1 MERAPA
7 AIIARVMIAAV
18 FFITESSAQKTCRV
32 IMSLCAAWAT
42 WSVHEAAAR
51 AGTTEVLQKP
61 TKAEGQAKEG
71 DVDGVER
78 GVAAHPFEEDFY
90 IQLQSLP
97 PMQSPSGDASQPTH
111 SNMSMQQSRDC
122 APLMLCA
129 GVGAPAELALVG
141 REM

>member
-90 IQLQSLP
+90 TTAIATSHAVTLRRRVAAHALKHV
-97 PMQSPSGDASQPTH
+97 DATVTGLRPTH
-111 SNMSMQQSRDC
+111 AVRWC
-122 APLMLCA
+122 WCP
-129 GVGAPAELALVG
+129 
-141 REM
+141 R